1 MSREIPIRP
10 QILIASLT
18 DSLKGAARVR
28 RVARL
33 TREREE
39 REAARQRWNAWWAE
53 FLQELRLSESDPP
66 QTMAPRTHDILAWA
80 ARPPVADRARIEALL
95 RQRHL
100 TELELSARYWS
111 IGRTRRRKILPA
123 LASATRGEN

>member
-1 MSREIPIRP
+1 V
-10 QILIASLT
+10 T
-18 DSLKGAARVR
+18 D
-28 RVARL
+28 
-33 TREREE
+33 EREE

-53 FLQELRLSESDPP
+53 CLQELWLSESDPP
-66 QTMAPRTHDILAWA
+66 PTMAPRTHDILAWA
-80 ARPPVADRARIEALL
+80 ARLPVADRARIEALL

-111 IGRTRRRKILPA
+111 TGRTRRRKILPA